1 MKEIV
6 LIEAP
11 TNLGLKEPA
20 PGIEPGVKFLPAALE
35 KQKFSELAGIKE
47 KLVVIPPAYSM
58 QLDEASKI
66 RNADAIAVYSQQL
79 AAVVKKVIVQ
89 NKTPL
94 VIGGDCSV
102 MIGNALALKQKGNY
116 GLFHLDGHTDYMW
129 PEFSQTG
136 GAAGMGLALVAGKGP
151 EKLTNILGLK
161 PYIKEENIYCIGNRE
176 YDDEYVALSVNSR
189 MRYIDLAGIR
199 SMGIGNLVNDFLN
212 MIHDKKLDG
221 FWIHFDVDVLNDEIM
236 PCVDSR
242 TEDGLW
248 YNELTDML
256 KPLIQSPYFTGME
269 ITILDPT
276 LDRDEKYIPQFT
288 KEILEVLHSNTFSI

>member
-1 MKEIV
+1 MKEIS

-20 PGIEPGVKFLPAALE
+20 PGVEPGVKFFPAAL
-35 KQKFSELAGIKE
+35 AKE
-47 KLVVIPPAYSM
+47 NFLTAIHATKKISVQPPPYSM

-66 RNADAIAVYSQQL
+66 RNADAIAIYSQQL
-79 AAVVKKVIVQ
+79 AAAVKKEMEE
-89 NKTPL
+89 NKIPL

-102 MIGNALALKQKGNY
+102 MIGNALALKQTGNY

-136 GAAGMGLALVAGKGP
+136 GAAGMGLALVAGVGH
-151 EKLTNILGLK
+151 EKLTNIAGLR
-161 PYIKEENIYCIGNRE
+161 PYIKEENIYCVGNRE
-176 YDDEYVALSVNSR
+176 YDDEYVALAANSE

-199 SMGIGNLVNDFLN
+199 NRGIENLVNDFLN
-212 MIHDKKLDG
+212 MIRDKRLDG
-221 FWIHFDVDVLNDEIM
+221 FWIHFDVDALNDEIM

-248 YNELTDML
+248 YNELKEML
-256 KPLIQSPYFTGME
+256 KPLVQSAYFTGME

-276 LDRDEKYIPQFT
+276 MDKEKKYIPPFV
-288 KEILEVLHSNTFSI
+288 KEIAEVLHIAG

>member
-35 KQKFSELAGIKE
+35 KEGFSELIGVRQR
-47 KLVVIPPAYSM
+47 LFVGPPAYSM
-58 QLDEASKI
+58 HLDKESKI
-66 RNADAIAVYSQQL
+66 RNADAIGGYSKKL
-79 AAVVKKVIVQ
+79 AAAIRIVIEED
-89 NKTPL
+89 KIPL

-102 MIGNALALKQKGNY
+102 MIGAGLALRQKGNF

-136 GAAGMGLALVAGKGP
+136 GAAGMGLALVAGVGH
-151 EKLTNILGLK
+151 EKLTNIENLK
-161 PYIKEENIYCIGNRE
+161 PYIKEENIFCIGNRE
-176 YDDEYVALSVNSR
+176 YDEEYVALSLKSN

-199 SMGIGNLVNDFLN
+199 KEGIKSITNDFLQ
-212 MIHDKKLDG
+212 MVEEKKLDG
-221 FWIHFDVDVLNDEIM
+221 FWIHFDVDALNDEVM

-248 YNELTDML
+248 YYELKEML
-256 KPLIQSPYFTGME
+256 KPLIHSSYFSGME

-276 LDRDEKYIPQFT
+276 LDKEGIYT
-288 KEILEVLHSNTFSI
+288 KNFVNEMAEVFRP

>member
-20 PGIEPGVKFLPAALE
+20 PGIEPGVKFFPAALE

-47 KLVVIPPAYSM
+47 KLAVIPPAYSM
-58 QLDEASKI
+58 QLDKESKI
-66 RNADAIAVYSQQL
+66 RNADAIAGYSQKL
-79 AAVVKKVIVQ
+79 AETVKKVIE
-89 NKTPL
+89 KRGTPL

-102 MIGNALALKQKGNY
+102 MIGNALALKQKGDY
-116 GLFHLDGHTDYMW
+116 GLFHLDGHTDYMQ

-176 YDDEYVALSVNSR
+176 YDDAYVALSLNSK
-189 MRYIDLAGIR
+189 MRYIDLVSIRTEGIKN
-199 SMGIGNLVNDFLN
+199 IVNDFLK

-221 FWIHFDVDVLNDEIM
+221 FWIHFDVDALNDEVM

-242 TEDGLW
+242 TGDGLW
-248 YNELTDML
+248 YDELKKML

-276 LDRDEKYIPQFT
+276 LDKEGKYINQFV
-288 KEILEVLHSNTFSI
+288 KEMAEIFKS